1 MYTLVIYLYMC
12 AVGIAAIFNKR
23 ARKLAVGHRK
33 AFFQLKHQVQKDA
46 RYLWF
51 HAASLGEF
59 EQGRPLME
67 RLRREHPEYKIL
79 LTFFSP
85 SGYEVRKDWEGADV
99 ICYLPLDTPAHVRL
113 FFHFV
118 KPEALFLIKYEF
130 WQNYLKGCQRL
141 HIPVYSV
148 SSIFRPGQIFF
159 RWYGR
164 GYARVLTRVTHFFVQ
179 NQQSADLLASL
190 GISGNVTVAGDTRF
204 DRVLDIRAS
213 ARPLPLVE
221 KFAAGHVVF
230 VAGSS
235 WPPDEALFIPWF
247 LERSNPVPPATSTP
261 PAARDQVSY
270 SATVSPNPT
279 AASPRLIIAPH
290 LIGED
295 HLRDIESRLAG
306 LRVLRYTAATEENVA
321 DADVLI
327 INCFGLLSSIYRYGQ
342 LAMVGGGFGAGI
354 HNVPEAAVYGIPVLI
369 GPNNQNFREARH
381 LLDAGAC
388 FEVHDAADF
397 NRIADHLLSDTEAYT
412 RSAEAARHYIADNA
426 GATDTIYQTIF
437 PA

>member
-1 MYTLVIYLYMC
+1 MYSFAIILYMC
-12 AVGIAAIFNKR
+12 AIGIAAIFNKR

-33 AFFQLKHQVQKDA
+33 AFSLLKSQVDKDA
-46 RYLWF
+46 RYIWF

-85 SGYEVRKDWEGADV
+85 SGYEVRKNWEGADV

-118 KPEALFLIKYEF
+118 KPEMLFLIKYEF
-130 WQNYLKGCQRL
+130 WQNYLKGCRRL
-141 HIPVYSV
+141 GIPVYSV
-148 SSIFRPGQIFF
+148 SSIFRPNQIFF

-164 GYARVLTRVTHFFVQ
+164 GYAKVLDKITHFYVQ

-190 GISGNVTVAGDTRF
+190 GHTDNVTVVGDTRF
-204 DRVLDIRAS
+204 DRVLDIRKA

-221 KFAAGHVVF
+221 KFAADHPVF
-230 VAGSS
+230 IAGSS

-247 LERSNPVPPATSTP
+247 LERTASGSPAGDSS
-261 PAARDQVSY
+261 VGS
-270 SATVSPNPT
+270 SLK
-279 AASPRLIIAPH
+279 LIIAPH
-290 LIGED
+290 VIGED
-295 HLRDIESRLAG
+295 HLRDIENRLAG
-306 LRVLRYTAATEENVA
+306 RRILRYSAATEDNVSA
-321 DADVLI
+321 AEVLI
-327 INCFGLLSSIYRYGQ
+327 IDCFGLLSSIYRYGR
-342 LAMVGGGFGAGI
+342 LALVGGGFGVGI

-381 LLDAGAC
+381 LLDVGAC

-397 NRIADHLLSDTEAYT
+397 SQTADRLLSDSEAYN
-412 RSAEAARHYIADNA
+412 RAAEAARCYIADNA
-426 GATDTIYQTIF
+426 GATDIIYKKVF
-437 PA
+437 PV

>member
-1 MYTLVIYLYMC
+1 MYSFAIFLYMC

-23 ARKLAVGHRK
+23 ARKLAVGHRR
-33 AFFQLKHQVQKDA
+33 AFFQLKRQVLRDA
-46 RYLWF
+46 RYIWF

-85 SGYEVRKDWEGADV
+85 SGYEVRKNWEGADV
-99 ICYLPLDTPAHVRL
+99 ICYLPLDTPGAVRL

-118 KPEALFLIKYEF
+118 KPEMLFLIKYEF

-141 HIPVYSV
+141 GIPVYSV
-148 SSIFRPGQIFF
+148 SSIFRPDQVFF

-164 GYARVLTRVTHFFVQ
+164 GYAKVLNKVTHFFVQ

-190 GISGNVTVAGDTRF
+190 DIKDNVTTVGDTRF
-204 DRVLDIRAS
+204 DRVLDIQSA

-221 KFAAGHVVF
+221 KFATGHTVF

-247 LERSNPVPPATSTP
+247 EQRPAG
-261 PAARDQVSY
+261 D
-270 SATVSPNPT
+270 
-279 AASPRLIIAPH
+279 RLIIAPH

-295 HLRDIESRLAG
+295 HLRDIESRLKG
-306 LRVLRYTAATEENVA
+306 RRVLRYSAANEDNVA
-321 DADVLI
+321 QAEVLI
-327 INCFGLLSSIYRYGQ
+327 IDCFGLLSSIYRYGQ
-342 LAMVGGGFGAGI
+342 LAMVGGGFGVGI

-381 LLDAGAC
+381 LLDTGAC
-388 FEVHDAADF
+388 FEVHDATDFAQTAD
-397 NRIADHLLSDTEAYT
+397 RLLSDSEAYT
-412 RSAEAARHYIADNA
+412 IAAQAARSYIADNA
-426 GATDTIYQTIF
+426 GATDIIYKAVF
-437 PA
+437 SA

>member
-1 MYTLVIYLYMC
+1 MC

-23 ARKLAVGHRK
+23 ARKLAVGHRN
-33 AFFQLKHQVQKDA
+33 AFFQLKRQVRKDA
-46 RYLWF
+46 DYIWF

-67 RLRREHPEYKIL
+67 RLRREHPDYKIL

-85 SGYEVRKDWEGADV
+85 SGYEVRKNWEGADV
-99 ICYLPLDTPAHVRL
+99 ICYLPLDTPGAVRV
-113 FFHFV
+113 FYHFV
-118 KPEALFLIKYEF
+118 KPKMLFLIKYEF
-130 WQNYLKGCQRL
+130 WQNYLKGCKRL
-141 HIPVYSV
+141 GIPVYSV
-148 SSIFRPGQIFF
+148 SSIFRSDQIFF

-164 GYARVLTRVTHFFVQ
+164 GYAKVLDKITHFFVQ

-190 GISGNVTVAGDTRF
+190 GHTENVTVVGDTRF
-204 DRVLDIRAS
+204 DRVLDIRKA

-221 KFAAGHVVF
+221 KFVNGKHVF

-235 WPPDEALFIPWF
+235 WQPDEALFIPWYKAEAENKQ
-247 LERSNPVPPATSTP
+247 LK
-261 PAARDQVSY
+261 
-270 SATVSPNPT
+270 
-279 AASPRLIIAPH
+279 LIIAPH

-295 HLRDIESRLAG
+295 HLRDIEGQLEG
-306 LRVLRYTAATEENVA
+306 CRVLRYSAATDENVTE
-321 DADVLI
+321 ADVLI
-327 INCFGLLSSIYRYGQ
+327 IDCFGLLSSIYRYAQ
-342 LAMVGGGFGAGI
+342 LAMVGGGFGVGI

-397 NRIADHLLSDTEAYT
+397 TAIANRLLSDTKAYHQ
-412 RSAEAARHYIADNA
+412 AADAAYHYIADNA
-426 GATDTIYQTIF
+426 GATDAIF
-437 PA
+437 QHVFA